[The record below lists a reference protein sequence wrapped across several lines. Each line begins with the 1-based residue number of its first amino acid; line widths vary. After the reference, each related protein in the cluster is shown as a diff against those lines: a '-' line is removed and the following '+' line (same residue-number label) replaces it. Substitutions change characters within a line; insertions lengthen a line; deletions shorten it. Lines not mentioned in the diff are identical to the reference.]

1 MVVKFIFQAVED
13 KIEDEMVNI
22 VFMHNTHKLLEI
34 KSKKSYDKVKYLY
47 RQICFLFC
55 LPLLRVIKH
64 VYFCFRFRN
73 AFWYNESRPLRWPNW
88 LKWSLHYLLTTF
100 FFLFAYDL
108 KKKNIFSK
116 GSPYTDMV
124 EMDAIFLLLPLF
136 RVVQMIHKFKIILSG
151 I

>member
-13 KIEDEMVNI
+13 KIEDEMVKI

-34 KSKKSYDKVKYLY
+34 KKKKSYDKVKYLY

-73 AFWYNESRPLRWPNW
+73 AF
-88 LKWSLHYLLTTF
+88 
-100 FFLFAYDL
+100 
-108 KKKNIFSK
+108 
-116 GSPYTDMV
+116 
-124 EMDAIFLLLPLF
+124 
-136 RVVQMIHKFKIILSG
+136 
-151 I
+151 